1 MSDEFERDRRREQRQ
16 GETGAPDSPAA
27 PGSGQ
32 RDDADGFSEADIL
45 RDELAAAR
53 AQLSRL
59 DEELADAKDRFLR
72 SRAEFDTFRRRM
84 AGEVDLAKE
93 AGANSVILPILK
105 VFDDLER
112 ALAAAAATDDPA
124 TIVPGVRAV
133 RDGLLRDLGNL
144 GITLVGSVG
153 DAFDPELH
161 EALTV
166 VPPTGEVGEG
176 AIAQVYE
183 TGFTRGDRL
192 IRPAKVVVAK
202 SGTGN

>member
-1 MSDEFERDRRREQRQ
+1 MSDEFERERQRERGQDRA
-16 GETGAPDSPAA
+16 GAAEAPADD
-27 PGSGQ
+27 GQ
-32 RDDADGFSEADIL
+32 RAAAEGFTEADIL

-53 AQLSRL
+53 EEVSRL
-59 DEELADAKDRFLR
+59 SEELAEAKDRHLR

-84 AGEVDLAKE
+84 AGEVELAKE
-93 AGANSVILPILK
+93 AGADSVILPILK

-112 ALAAAAATDDPA
+112 ALAAAAATDDPS

-133 RDGLLRDLGNL
+133 RDGLLRDLGSL
-144 GITLVGSVG
+144 GITHVGSVG

-166 VPPTGEVGEG
+166 VPPTEEVAEG
-176 AIAQVYE
+176 NIAQVFE
-183 TGFTRGDRL
+183 TGFKKGERL